1 MINGLFYMTKALLG
15 LIIAACGLI
24 ASAFTKGDI
33 YTVICVFVAS
43 VGGVLMLIQA
53 DEDSR
58 M

>member
-1 MINGLFYMTKALLG
+1 MTKALLG